1 MKLLLGKDKIQAV
14 LQRLDR
20 LTSREGLAAG
30 AQTLAVVH
38 NLQVADNETKNM
50 KRLFF
55 SPHLLLLRLTVSC

>member
-1 MKLLLGKDKIQAV
+1 VKLLWGKDKIQAA

-20 LTSREGLAAG
+20 LTNDEGLAAG

-38 NLQVADNETKNM
+38 GLADNEAKKM

-55 SPHLLLLRLTVSC
+55 PPHLLLHCPD